1 MFIRRKSA
9 LHKKQQTIFLST
21 NIDCIFMEEKV
32 KYKIRYETPG
42 FELLSCCEIQSKN
55 LLSLFKLA

>member
-1 MFIRRKSA
+1 
-9 LHKKQQTIFLST
+9 
-21 NIDCIFMEEKV
+21 MEEKV